1 MESIAEAVENM
12 GHRTAELASLFA
24 ENLPG
29 LLGALLL
36 LLAGWLLARLARSAA
51 WRFGDRL
58 NRSLDRLLRTDRTAR
73 LRVSPALVRLAGNV
87 AFWVIVLFFV
97 TLAAELAGFKSV
109 TAWLSGIVAFL
120 PTLFFGVLIILAGYL
135 IGLLVRDLL
144 ADALASAN
152 IPQRELIARL
162 AQAAT
167 FLTAIVLGIH
177 QVGIDVTF
185 ITTIIGVVVGT
196 VLLGFSIAF
205 GLGAR
210 GLVANLIGLRY
221 VKRYLEP
228 GSRTRI
234 CNIEGEIL
242 EFTPVG
248 VVVATR
254 EGRTHIPARLF
265 NDEVSVLMT
274 PGDRDD

>member
-1 MESIAEAVENM
+1 MESIAKAVESL
-12 GHRTAELASLFA
+12 GHKAADLAGQVA

-36 LLAGWLLARLARSAA
+36 LLAGWLFARLARGAA

-73 LRVSPALVRLAGNV
+73 LRVSPALMRLAGNV

-152 IPQRELIARL
+152 IAQRELIARL

-185 ITTIIGVVVGT
+185 ITTIIGVVLGT

-205 GLGAR
+205 GLGAQ

-228 GSRTRI
+228 GARTRI
-234 CNIEGEIL
+234 NDIEGEIL

-265 NDEVSVLMT
+265 NDEVSVLLT